1 MNQQLL
7 EIHSLRNSPLK
18 ANWLTYLTIIVRL
31 ADVLDIN
38 LEHAIVNKM
47 EKNKPKYPATAP
59 MNPRSKRV

>member
-1 MNQQLL
+1 
-7 EIHSLRNSPLK
+7 LK